1 MPFVTTKTPHYCLSF
16 NIIDERKKMPVSD
29 KMRMYAEKSSWIR
42 KMFEEG
48 ARMKAEFGAE
58 NVYDFSLGNPDAPPP
73 EAYNTVIREII
84 EDTSPGVHAYM
95 PNGGYPWVREAI
107 AHRMSA
113 EQEITVNQ
121 GDMLMTCGAAG
132 GLNIVMKSILNPG
145 DEVIILAPYFVE
157 YGFYIDNHGGVA
169 KVVSTDEE
177 FNLDFNAIA
186 AAITDKTRAIIINS
200 PNNPCG
206 QIYTEAALKELG
218 NLLQKAE
225 SKYGSV
231 IFMLSDEPYRKIT
244 FDGYQ
249 VPSIFKA
256 YNNSIVISSY
266 SKDLSLPGERIG
278 YLAVHPE
285 IVDKPQL
292 LNALTLANRILGFV
306 NAPALMQRVVAE
318 LQDES
323 VDISLYSRRKELIC
337 KVLREAGLEFTEPKG
352 AFYVFP
358 KTPIA
363 DDVKFAAMLQEENI
377 LVVPGV
383 GFGSPGHVRIAFC
396 VPDEV
401 IKNSAESFKRVMA
414 KITTP

>member
-1 MPFVTTKTPHYCLSF
+1 
-16 NIIDERKKMPVSD
+16 MPVSD

-42 KMFEEG
+42 QMFEEG
-48 ARMKAEFGAE
+48 ARMKAEYGAE

-73 EAYNTVIREII
+73 KAYYTVIKEII
-84 EDTSPGVHAYM
+84 EDTSPGVHSYM
-95 PNGGYPWVREAI
+95 PNGGYPWVRDAI
-107 AHRMSA
+107 ALRMSQ
-113 EQEITVNQ
+113 EQEMTVTQ

-169 KVVSTDEE
+169 KVVATDKE
-177 FNLDFNAIA
+177 FNLDLTAIE
-186 AAITDKTRAIIINS
+186 AAITEKTRAILINS

-206 QIYTEAALKELG
+206 QIYTEEVLKKLGEL
-218 NLLQKAE
+218 LKKSEAKFD
-225 SKYGSV
+225 SI

-244 FDGYQ
+244 FDNHQ

-256 YNNSIVISSY
+256 YTNSIVISSY

-285 IVDKPQL
+285 IKDKAQL

-318 LQDES
+318 LQNES
-323 VDISLYSRRKELIC
+323 VDISLYARRKELMC
-337 KVLREAGLEFTEPKG
+337 KVLTDAGIEFNEPKG

-358 KTPIA
+358 KSPIA
-363 DDVKFAAMLQEENI
+363 DDVKFVAMLQEEKI
-377 LVVPGV
+377 LAVPGV
-383 GFGSPGHVRIAFC
+383 GFGSPGYIRIAFC
-396 VPDEV
+396 APDEV
-401 IKNSAESFKRVMA
+401 IINSAESFKRVMA
-414 KITTP
+414 KVAAL

>member
-1 MPFVTTKTPHYCLSF
+1 MP
-16 NIIDERKKMPVSD
+16 ISD

-42 KMFEEG
+42 HMFEKG
-48 ARMKAEFGAE
+48 AQMKAEYGVE

-73 EAYNTVIREII
+73 EAYNTVIKEII
-84 EDTSPGVHAYM
+84 EDTSPGVHSYM
-95 PNGGYPWVREAI
+95 PNGGYPWVRDAI
-107 AHRMSA
+107 ALRMSA
-113 EQEITVNQ
+113 EQEMTITQ

-132 GLNIVMKSILNPG
+132 GLNIVMKAILNPG

-177 FNLDFNAIA
+177 FNLDLAAIE
-186 AAITDKTRAIIINS
+186 AAITERTRAIIINS

-206 QIYTEAALKELG
+206 QIYSEESLKQLGEL
-218 NLLQKAE
+218 LAKSE

-244 FDGYQ
+244 FDNNQ

-256 YNNSIVISSY
+256 YTNSIVVSSY

-278 YLAVHPE
+278 YLAVHPD
-285 IVDKPQL
+285 IKDKAQL
-292 LNALTLANRILGFV
+292 LDALTLANRILGFV

-318 LQDES
+318 LQNES
-323 VDISLYSRRKELIC
+323 VDISLYARRKELMC
-337 KVLREAGLEFTEPKG
+337 KVLTDAGIEFNEPKG

-358 KTPIA
+358 KSPIA
-363 DDVKFAAMLQEENI
+363 DDVQFVAMLQEEKI
-377 LVVPGV
+377 LAVPGV
-383 GFGSPGHVRIAFC
+383 GFGSPGYVRIAFC

-414 KITTP
+414 KVAAL

>member
-1 MPFVTTKTPHYCLSF
+1 
-16 NIIDERKKMPVSD
+16 MPVSD

-48 ARMKAEFGAE
+48 ARMKAEYGAE

-73 EAYNTVIREII
+73 QAYETVIKEIV
-84 EDTSPGVHAYM
+84 EDNSPGVHSYM

-113 EQEITVNQ
+113 EQEVTVTQ

-145 DEVIILAPYFVE
+145 DEVIILAPFFVE

-169 KVVSTDEE
+169 KIVPTDEE
-177 FNLDFNAIA
+177 FNLDLEAIKDN
-186 AAITDKTRAIIINS
+186 ISEKTRAIIINS

-206 QIYTEAALKELG
+206 QIYSEDSLKKLGELLATSEAQYG
-218 NLLQKAE
+218 N
-225 SKYGSV
+225 V
-231 IFMLSDEPYRKIT
+231 IFMLSDEPYRKII
-244 FDGYQ
+244 FDNHT

-256 YNNSIVISSY
+256 YQNSIVVSSY

-278 YLAVHPE
+278 YLAVHPDMK
-285 IVDKPQL
+285 DKAQL
-292 LNALTLANRILGFV
+292 LDALTLANRILGFV

-318 LQDES
+318 LQNES
-323 VDISLYSRRKELIC
+323 VDISLYARRKELMC
-337 KVLREAGLEFTEPKG
+337 KVLQDAGIEFTEPKG

-358 KTPIA
+358 KSPIA
-363 DDVKFAAMLQEENI
+363 DDVKFVSMLQEEKI
-377 LVVPGV
+377 LAVPGL
-383 GFGSPGHVRIAFC
+383 GFGSPGYIRIAFC
-396 VPDEV
+396 VPDKV
-401 IKNSAESFKRVMA
+401 ITNSADSFKRVMQKVA
-414 KITTP
+414 QLQ